1 MAKRYTAV
9 VGGGFSGEWKHYCDG
24 WYWYGNGD
32 VNDSHVWNGR
42 MAGISGTKAGM
53 GTSIEC
59 WNAAYLEATLD

>member
-1 MAKRYTAV
+1 
-9 VGGGFSGEWKHYCDG
+9 
-24 WYWYGNGD
+24 

-53 GTSIEC
+53 GTSTMEC